1 MPDSDLKHSNNLL
14 ILVGQEGSGKST
26 TVRAL
31 LKETP
36 SSAQIDAEDVG
47 QVNPWQM
54 DAPFLQ
60 LMWKNV
66 AGLTRNFWEAGYH
79 TVLAGSFLSNVGHYQ
94 RFREILPDEAS
105 IYIVQLCAGK
115 PTRDVRRAERPKQS
129 TKEWWDMVDRVDP
142 EDTTF
147 ATAQSDFRFL
157 RIDNDGRS
165 VSDTIDAVR
174 AWAPELYRDDVGR

>member
-1 MPDSDLKHSNNLL
+1 MSDANHRNNLV

-36 SSAQIDAEDVG
+36 WSAQIDAEDVG

-54 DAPFLQ
+54 DDAFLQ

-66 AGLTRNFWEAGYH
+66 ACLARNFWGAGYR
-79 TVLAGSFLSNVGHYQ
+79 TVLAGSFLSNVGHYNA
-94 RFREILPDEAS
+94 FRQMLPDDAN
-105 IYIVQLCAGK
+105 IYVVQLCAGK

-129 TKEWWDMVDRVDP
+129 TKEWWDMVDQVDP

-147 ATAQSDFRFL
+147 AVAQEDFRFL
-157 RIDNDGRS
+157 RIDNDGRA
-165 VSDTIDAVR
+165 VSETIDQIR
-174 AWAPELYRDDVGR
+174 SWAPELYEGHAR

>member
-1 MPDSDLKHSNNLL
+1 MSDASHRNNLL

-36 SSAQIDAEDVG
+36 SSAQIDAEDVV
-47 QVNPWQM
+47 QLNPHGEM
-54 DAPFLQ
+54 DSPFLQ

-66 AGLTRNFWEAGYH
+66 ACLTRNFWEAGYR
-79 TVLAGSFLSNVGHYQ
+79 TVLAGSFLSNLGHYND
-94 RFREILPDEAS
+94 FRRVFPDDAN
-105 IYIVQLCAGK
+105 IYVVQLCAGK
-115 PTRDVRRAERPKQS
+115 PTRDVRRAERSKQS

-147 ATAQSDFRFL
+147 AAAQDDFRFL
-157 RIDNDGRS
+157 RIDNDGRN
-165 VSDTIDAVR
+165 VSETIGLIR
-174 AWAPELYRDDVGR
+174 AWAPELSESDTA

>member
-1 MPDSDLKHSNNLL
+1 MSDARNNLV

-31 LKETP
+31 MKETP

-54 DAPFLQ
+54 DEAFVQ

-66 AGLTRNFWEAGYH
+66 ADLTRNFWTADYR
-79 TVLAGSFLSNVGHYQ
+79 TVIAGSFLSNIEHYDA
-94 RFREILPDEAS
+94 FRKVLPDEANV
-105 IYIVQLCAGK
+105 YVVQLCAGK
-115 PTRDVRRAERPKQS
+115 PTRDIRRAKRPKQS
-129 TKEWWDMVDRVDP
+129 TKEWRDMVDRVDP

-147 ATAQSDFRFL
+147 AAAHGDFRFL
-157 RIDNDGRS
+157 RIDNDGRD
-165 VSDTIDAVR
+165 VSETIDLVR
-174 AWAPELYRDDVGR
+174 AWAPELYDTHSH

>member
-1 MPDSDLKHSNNLL
+1 MSNGNHRNNLL

-54 DAPFLQ
+54 DDAFVQ
-60 LMWKNV
+60 MMWKNV
-66 AGLTRNFWEAGYH
+66 ACLTRNFWEAGYR
-79 TVLAGSFLSNVGHYQ
+79 TVLAGSFLSNLRHYNA
-94 RFREILPDEAS
+94 FRQVLPDEANV
-105 IYIVQLCAGK
+105 YIVQLCAGK
-115 PTRDVRRAERPKQS
+115 PTRDIRRAERPKQS

-147 ATAQSDFRFL
+147 AAAQDDFQFL
-157 RIDNDGRS
+157 RVDNDGRD
-165 VSDTIDAVR
+165 VSETIGLIR
-174 AWAPELYRDDVGR
+174 AWAPELYMDRLR